1 MRLVTY
7 STGAPPRAGIVI
19 DGKVVDLSAA
29 GYADVLSFLQD
40 GDRAIAAAASL
51 KAGSGD
57 PALESVKLHAPV
69 PKSDKFICI
78 GLNYRDHA
86 IESGMAIPELPTVF
100 TKYPNAVCGH
110 LDDIVLPSV
119 R

>member
-7 STGAPPRAGIVI
+7 STGGAPRAGIVI

-78 GLNYRDHA
+78 GVV
-86 IESGMAIPELPTVF
+86 ELAWCYSLIRSIYAQVKCF
-100 TKYPNAVCGH
+100 A
-110 LDDIVLPSV
+110 
-119 R
+119 